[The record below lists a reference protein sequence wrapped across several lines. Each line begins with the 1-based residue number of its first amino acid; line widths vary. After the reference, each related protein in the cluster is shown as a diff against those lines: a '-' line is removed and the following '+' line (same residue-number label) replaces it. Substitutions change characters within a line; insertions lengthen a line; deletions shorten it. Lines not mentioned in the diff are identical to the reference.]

1 MIVSWGTLVILDVR
15 VKRHSSRQERSKEL
29 GHGHT
34 GANVV
39 VRNEGAMGVSRADN
53 RFSVF
58 HDILSIPTDHRSLI
72 MSHVFDA
79 L

>member
-1 MIVSWGTLVILDVR
+1 MIVSWGTLVVLDVR
-15 VKRHSSRQERSKEL
+15 IKRHSSRQEGGKEL

-34 GANVV
+34 GANVI
-39 VRNEGAMGVSRADN
+39 VRNESAMGVSRDDN

-58 HDILSIPTDHRSLI
+58 HNILSVPTDHRSFI
-72 MSHVFDA
+72 MSHVFNA